1 MTRAELPEEEPQIA
15 QISQIV
21 LCKNI
26 NTRGHPERSSA
37 AATWGRTQ
45 LKDPV
50 EPPATSMPFLFTSLA
65 ADFRGQ
71 RRPKRVEGPRGGAES
86 WGLVMGE
93 HPEELPATSIPFSL
107 RHWQA
112 TNSAKQASTSTHI
125 YKKKQPA
132 RFIIEPAV
140 VVKKEIGRFPR
151 NLHRAETKLRFR
163 AFRVRFRLAP

>member
-71 RRPKRVEGPRGGAES
+71 RRPKRVEGPRSGIMGA
-86 WGLVMGE
+86 GDGRA
-93 HPEELPATSIPFSL
+93 PRGITSDINSVLFTSL
-107 RHWQA
+107 AGDEFR
-112 TNSAKQASTSTHI
+112 QASIDIHSH
-125 YKKKQPA
+125 
-132 RFIIEPAV
+132 
-140 VVKKEIGRFPR
+140 
-151 NLHRAETKLRFR
+151 L
-163 AFRVRFRLAP
+163 